1 MATSKKKD
9 DLDNQAEGNQEAMHV
24 LSDGKEVK
32 QQSKP
37 RLVTNLFDGPEK
49 VTGDDNL
56 VYCPAPVRTH
66 ITDTISTPSVY
77 TIEQIFTKQN
87 ESRREKGYETVTDIV
102 HIQDKHIEKPNE
114 LSLFCNTLFYQEE
127 SLESNSSYPR
137 NAVVDL
143 NTLPELNYRTKPE
156 QETGKP
162 NPMELVVRH
171 YNIDYMIYMT
181 NSYNTASTEL
191 FSNDYEP
198 PDLL

>member
-1 MATSKKKD
+1 MATNKKND

-32 QQSKP
+32 QQSKS

-77 TIEQIFTKQN
+77 SSEQIFTKQN

-156 QETGKP
+156 LETGKP

>member
-1 MATSKKKD
+1 MATNKKKD

-32 QQSKP
+32 QLSKS

-56 VYCPAPVRTH
+56 VYCQAPVRTH

-77 TIEQIFTKQN
+77 SSEQFFTKQN

-102 HIQDKHIEKPNE
+102 HIQDKRIEKPNE
-114 LSLFCNTLFYQEE
+114 LSLSCNTLFYQEE
-127 SLESNSSYPR
+127 SLESKSSYPR